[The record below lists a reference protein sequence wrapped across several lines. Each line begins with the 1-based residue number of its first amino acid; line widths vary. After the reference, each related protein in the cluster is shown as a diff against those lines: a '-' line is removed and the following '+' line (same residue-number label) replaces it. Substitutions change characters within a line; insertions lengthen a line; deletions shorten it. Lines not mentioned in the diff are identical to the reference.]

1 MIFCVFPKTKAAPY
15 PISHPVSDMSDV
27 LGRVVC
33 DLVKVANHT
42 LIEGIRSLI
51 LDPGLQ
57 VSQLIG
63 KVETVPCNQKVG
75 KRRSKC

>member
-1 MIFCVFPKTKAAPY
+1 MYFLKQNNWLAKCAPY
-15 PISHPVSDMSDV
+15 NISHPVSDMSNV
-27 LGRVVC
+27 LGRVVG

-51 LDPGLQ
+51 LDPGLK

-63 KVETVPCNQKVG
+63 QGRNCVLKVE
-75 KRRSKC
+75 RHSKY